1 MWLIPVL
8 SCTSVRSLCRQ
19 NCCTTWKTWKK
30 TASPSTSC
38 LYWVTTFRPERS
50 SRVRPKR
57 HRGQFCCVN
66 FNYMFH
72 FLQNQTTTTSNFI
85 VHSFLSLQE
94 SVSSVFVSFFP
105 PPESVWKAGI
115 WKPGKHWRFTWWG
128 EKQQQQQ
135 HVVVLVPQLL
145 NNSCLCVRLHHRLPS
160 GHDRHGPGGE
170 SGESVKNWEGVT
182 LSLTLLHHQLV
193 QRGNYMW
200 FLKRLPWTVVQA
212 E

>member
-30 TASPSTSC
+30 TASPSTCC

-135 HVVVLVPQLL
+135 QHVVVLVPQLL
-145 NNSCLCVRLHHRLPS
+145 NNSCLCVRFAPQAALWSWPTWTWWRKWRVCQKLRGSYFVTYSSTPS
-160 GHDRHGPGGE
+160 TGSER
-170 SGESVKNWEGVT
+170 
-182 LSLTLLHHQLV
+182 
-193 QRGNYMW
+193 
-200 FLKRLPWTVVQA
+200 
-212 E
+212 